1 MKEFTLDHAGTRLT
15 VEFDQSMLFYYRA
28 RLIVGDAT
36 ADERPIFMGSVM
48 LRSADPAL
56 RVEAVVGWWGP
67 KKAVLHDE
75 ARDQS
80 VSFTRSR

>member
-1 MKEFTLDHAGTRLT
+1 MKEFTLDHDGTRLT

-28 RLIVGDAT
+28 RLVVGDAT
-36 ADERPIFMGSVM
+36 ADERAIFMGSVM

-56 RVEAVVGWWGP
+56 RVEAMVGWWGP

-75 ARDQS
+75 GRGKIVD
-80 VSFTRSR
+80 FPRSR